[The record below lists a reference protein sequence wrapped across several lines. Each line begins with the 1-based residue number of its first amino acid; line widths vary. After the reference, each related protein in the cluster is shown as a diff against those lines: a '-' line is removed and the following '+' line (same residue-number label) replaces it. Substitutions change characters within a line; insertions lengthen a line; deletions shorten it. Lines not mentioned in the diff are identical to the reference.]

1 MPFFEFFYDR
11 GRTDGQYPRCIANAA
26 GMQGHLDDLLLHVRR
41 LPGVGLFQEK
51 RPSAIRTRPA
61 PIPLL
66 TFWSRALPDDIS
78 PVTVWTMQRL
88 GNHGTL
94 PHKVGGARLPTE
106 DSRSTALKHL
116 PLMFRP
122 AGLLTTPVAPTDTA
136 SCMAAVVSPSE
147 PLVGRCLPTPRIG
160 YPSESGN

>member
-66 TFWSRALPDDIS
+66 TFRRRAMPDDIS
-78 PVTVWTMQRL
+78 PVPVWTMQRL
-88 GNHGTL
+88 GNHGT
-94 PHKVGGARLPTE
+94 PTQSWCVRLPTE
-106 DSRSTALKHL
+106 DTRSTALKHL
-116 PLMFRP
+116 R
-122 AGLLTTPVAPTDTA
+122 LLD
-136 SCMAAVVSPSE
+136 
-147 PLVGRCLPTPRIG
+147 
-160 YPSESGN
+160 

>member
-1 MPFFEFFYDR
+1 
-11 GRTDGQYPRCIANAA
+11 
-26 GMQGHLDDLLLHVRR
+26 MQGHLDDLLLHVRR

-66 TFWSRALPDDIS
+66 TFWSRALPNDIS

-122 AGLLTTPVAPTDTA
+122 AGLLTTPVAPTHRA
-136 SCMAAVVSPSE
+136 SPWPPPPRLERGASPEEDRRIGGSGVRRPWWCHVVSEALRRQHAPGGD
-147 PLVGRCLPTPRIG
+147 VR
-160 YPSESGN
+160 